1 MRCRTFS
8 ATLINSY
15 SPMSEKSI
23 KFPIIKIIQTSTLAL
38 LLSTMIGCGTM
49 GAAVSNGPTCPYQG
63 LSWDFAVMTDWKMI
77 KNSFGLNTFLGAL
90 DTPFS
95 FVADTLSL
103 PFTDWSEQDL
113 SDCPRHFD

>member
-1 MRCRTFS
+1 MSSRAFAAS
-8 ATLINSY
+8 AINNHLPTNST
-15 SPMSEKSI
+15 PTQLQIAKA
-23 KFPIIKIIQTSTLAL
+23 IQTSTLAL
-38 LLSTMIGCGTM
+38 VFSTLLGCGTM

-77 KNSFGLNTFLGAL
+77 KNSFGLNTLLGAL

>member
-1 MRCRTFS
+1 MNGNW
-8 ATLINSY
+8 IK
-15 SPMSEKSI
+15 SPVVKAV
-23 KFPIIKIIQTSTLAL
+23 QTSALAL
-38 LLSTMIGCGTM
+38 LLSTILGCGTM

-63 LSWDFAVMTDWKMI
+63 LSWDFAIMTDWKMI
-77 KNSFGLNTFLGAL
+77 KNSFGLNTLLGAL